1 MERLTGAR
9 IQVESLSAGPER
21 TITITGLPPNV
32 QYAESL
38 VLQKLNESANGY
50 VPPEVTTPYGVVP
63 VETTTSSSTSAA
75 TAANPY
81 AAYYGSSTTSTSYG
95 P

>member
-1 MERLTGAR
+1 M
-9 IQVESLSAGPER
+9 
-21 TITITGLPPNV
+21 PPNV

-63 VETTTSSSTSAA
+63 VEATSSSTSAA